1 MFLLPPN
8 SIGHIKSNIDTK
20 LRLGYSVVSV
30 YDHTTKQ
37 TRDEEATSPIVKLLD
52 NHGI

>member
-8 SIGHIKSNIDTK
+8 SVGHIKANLETK

-30 YDHTTKQ
+30 YDRSTDTY
-37 TRDEEATSPIVKLLD
+37 RAEEPTSPIVRLVND
-52 NHGI
+52 RAI